1 MNLVVPSQLEQQID
15 EIITHYPPDK
25 KRAAVLW
32 LCHLLQEHFEC
43 LGEEQVVWIANKLGL
58 QPINV
63 WEVVTF
69 YPMFTQKPRG
79 KFHIKVCRTLSCDLG
94 GCGGLLKSLQQK
106 LGVGLEETTSD
117 GLFTV
122 STVECLA
129 ACGTGPVMMINDEHF
144 DNVTTPKIEELIES
158 IRRTKS
164 LPQQPIAKPLPA
176 HPLEKRVLLGNI
188 TKPGY
193 TGSLADYEKEGG
205 YQALRKALEMK
216 PDEILNEVKNSEMRG
231 RGGAGFPCGLKWSF
245 LAKGT
250 GKPIYLV
257 CNADESEPGTFKDRQ
272 LMHYDPHQLL
282 EGIVISCFAVGAKAA
297 YIYIRGEMPY
307 GAKILIKAIEEARA
321 KNYLGKNVLGKGA
334 DVEIYVHRGAGAY
347 ICGEETGLIESLEGK
362 RAYPRIKPPFPAVV
376 GLFGCPTVVNNVETL
391 SNVPHIIKNG
401 SAWFKTMGVAGS
413 TGTRLVCVS
422 GPVKRPG
429 YYEFEMGKVTMR
441 QLLFDICGGLAEG
454 RTLKGVIPGGS
465 SMPVLKADNID
476 IPLDFESLRKA
487 GTMAGS
493 GGIIVL
499 TDEVNIVGATLN
511 VSQFYAHES
520 CGQCTPCRE
529 GTLWMEKMLHRIQHG
544 HGRPEDVDLLFEVA
558 DNIDGKTI
566 CPLGE
571 AAAWPVKAFLKNYR
585 SEFEQAC
592 AKKDGIQ
599 PAATEHHGR

>member
-1 MNLVVPSQLEQQID
+1 MANLIIPADLERHID
-15 EIITHYPPDK
+15 EIITHYPT

-32 LCHLLQEHFEC
+32 LCHLIQDHCGC
-43 LGEEQVVWIANKLGL
+43 LGAEQVEWIAGKLGL

-69 YPMFTQKPRG
+69 YPMFTQKPRAR
-79 KFHIKVCRTLSCDLG
+79 FHIKICRTLSCQLAGSAKLLERLKNLG
-94 GCGGLLKSLQQK
+94 PDF
-106 LGVGLEETTSD
+106 E
-117 GLFTV
+117 V

-129 ACGTGPVMMINDEHF
+129 SCGTGPAMMINDEHY
-144 DNVTTPKIEELIES
+144 DRMTPERLDQIIADIK
-158 IRRTKS
+158 RTGTLAKE
-164 LPQQPIAKPLPA
+164 PVAKPLPA
-176 HPLEKRVLLGNI
+176 HPLEKRILLANI

-193 TGSLADYEKEGG
+193 TGSLTDYEKEGG
-205 YQALRKALEMK
+205 YQALAKALTMK
-216 PDEILNEVKNSEMRG
+216 PEDIVNEVKNSEIRG

-245 LAKGT
+245 LAKNT
-250 GKPIYLV
+250 GKPTYLV

-272 LMHYDPHQLL
+272 LINYDPHQLI
-282 EGIVISCFAVGAKAA
+282 EGILISCYATGAKVA
-297 YIYIRGEMPY
+297 YIYIRGEMPV
-307 GAKILIKAIEEARA
+307 GAQILLGAIEEARA
-321 KNYLGKNVLGKGA
+321 KGYVGKTA
-334 DVEIYVHRGAGAY
+334 EIYVHRGAGAY

-362 RAYPRIKPPFPAVV
+362 RAYPRIKPPFPAIV

-391 SNVPHIIKNG
+391 SNIPHIVKNG
-401 SAWFKTMGVAGS
+401 AAWFKAMGVPGS

-429 YYEFEMGKVTMR
+429 YYEFEMGKLTMR
-441 QLLFDICGGLAEG
+441 QLIEDVCGGVKDG
-454 RTLKGVIPGGS
+454 KKIKGVIPGGS
-465 SMPVLKADNID
+465 SMPVMPANNLDV
-476 IPLDFESLRKA
+476 PLDFESLRKA

-493 GGIIVL
+493 GGIVVL
-499 TDEVNIVGATLN
+499 TEDVNIVDTTLN

-529 GTLWMEKMLHRIQHG
+529 GTLWMEKMLHRIKDG

-585 SEFEQAC
+585 SEFEAAC
-592 AKKDGIQ
+592 KKNGNGSSH
-599 PAATEHHGR
+599 E

>member
-1 MNLVVPSQLEQQID
+1 MANLTVPTELERQID
-15 EIITHYPPDK
+15 EIITHYPT

-32 LCHLLQEHFEC
+32 LCHLLQDHFGF
-43 LGEEQVVWIANKLGL
+43 LGAEQVEWIAGKLGL

-63 WEVVTF
+63 WEIVTF
-69 YPMFTQKPRG
+69 YPMFTQQPRG
-79 KFHIKVCRTLSCDLG
+79 KFHFKVCRTLSCQLAG
-94 GCGGLLKSLQQK
+94 SRELLKKLEGCGH
-106 LGVGLEETTSD
+106 
-117 GLFTV
+117 TV

-129 ACGTGPVMMINDEHF
+129 ACGTAPVMMVNDEHF
-144 DNVTTPKIEELIES
+144 DNVTPEKIDQILAELKTGTLS
-158 IRRTKS
+158 K
-164 LPQQPIAKPLPA
+164 QPIAKPLPA
-176 HPLEKRVLLGNI
+176 HPLEKRILLANI

-205 YQALRKALEMK
+205 YQALAKALTMK
-216 PDEILNEVKNSEMRG
+216 PEEIVNEVKNSEIRG

-245 LAKGT
+245 LAKNT
-250 GKPIYLV
+250 GKPTYLV

-272 LMHYDPHQLL
+272 LIHYDPHQLI
-282 EGIVISCFAVGAKAA
+282 EGILISCHATGAKVA
-297 YIYIRGEMPY
+297 YIYIRGEMPV
-307 GAKILIKAIEEARA
+307 GAQILLNAIEEARA
-321 KNYLGKNVLGKGA
+321 KGYVGKG
-334 DVEIYVHRGAGAY
+334 VEIYVHRGAGAY

-391 SNVPHIIKNG
+391 SNIPHIVKNG
-401 SAWFKTMGVAGS
+401 AAWFKAMGVPGS

-429 YYEFEMGKVTMR
+429 YYEFEMGKLTMR
-441 QLLFDICGGLAEG
+441 QLIEDVCGGVTNG
-454 RTLKGVIPGGS
+454 KKIKGVIPGGS
-465 SMPVLKADNID
+465 SMPVLPADKLD
-476 IPLDFESLRKA
+476 VPLDFESLRKA

-499 TDEVNIVGATLN
+499 TEDVNIVDATLN

-529 GTLWMEKMLHRIQHG
+529 GTLWMEKMLHRIQVG

-585 SEFEQAC
+585 SEFEEAC
-592 AKKDGIQ
+592 KNGKKPQMHTDK
-599 PAATEHHGR
+599 HG

>member
-1 MNLVVPSQLEQQID
+1 MTIPTELERHID
-15 EIITHYPPDK
+15 EIITHYPT
-25 KRAAVLW
+25 KRAPVLW
-32 LCHLLQEHFEC
+32 LCHLLQDHFGF
-43 LGEEQVVWIANKLGL
+43 LGQEQVAWIAGKLNL

-69 YPMFTQKPRG
+69 YPMFTQKPLG
-79 KFHIKVCRTLSCDLG
+79 KFHFKVCRTISCQLAGSRDLIKQLE
-94 GCGGLLKSLQQK
+94 GCGH
-106 LGVGLEETTSD
+106 
-117 GLFTV
+117 TV

-129 ACGTGPVMMINDEHF
+129 ACGTAPVMMVNDEHF
-144 DNVTTPKIEELIES
+144 DNVTPEKIYQVLVEL
-158 IRRTKS
+158 RTGTLAK
-164 LPQQPIAKPLPA
+164 QPIAKPLPA
-176 HPLEKRVLLGNI
+176 HPLEKRILLANI

-205 YQALRKALEMK
+205 YQALAKALAMK
-216 PDEILNEVKNSEMRG
+216 PEEIVSEVKNSEIRG

-245 LAKGT
+245 LAKNT
-250 GKPIYLV
+250 GKPTYLV

-272 LMHYDPHQLL
+272 LISYDPHQLI
-282 EGIVISCFAVGAKAA
+282 EGILISCHATGAKVA
-297 YIYIRGEMPY
+297 YIYIRGEMPH
-307 GAKILIKAIEEARA
+307 GANILLKAIDEARA
-321 KNYLGKNVLGKGA
+321 KGYVGKG
-334 DVEIYVHRGAGAY
+334 VEIYVHRGAGAY

-362 RAYPRIKPPFPAVV
+362 RAYPRIKPPFPAIV
-376 GLFGCPTVVNNVETL
+376 GLFGSPTVVNNVETL
-391 SNVPHIIKNG
+391 SNIPHIVKNG
-401 SAWFKTMGVAGS
+401 AAWFKAMGVPGS

-429 YYEFEMGKVTMR
+429 YYEFEMGKLTMR
-441 QLLFDICGGLAEG
+441 QLIEDVCGGVKDG
-454 RTLKGVIPGGS
+454 KKIKGVIPGGS
-465 SMPVLKADNID
+465 SMPVLPANNLDV
-476 IPLDFESLRKA
+476 PLDFESLRKA

-499 TDEVNIVGATLN
+499 TEDVSVVDATLN

-529 GTLWMEKMLHRIQHG
+529 GTLWMEKMLHRIKAG

-585 SEFEQAC
+585 SEFEKAC
-592 AKKDGIQ
+592 NKNG
-599 PAATEHHGR
+599 

>member
-1 MNLVVPSQLEQQID
+1 MTIPAELEGRID
-15 EIITHYPPDK
+15 EIITHYPPDR

-32 LCHLLQEHFEC
+32 LCHLLQDHFGF
-43 LGEEQVVWIANKLGL
+43 LGADQVNWIAGKLGI

-69 YPMFTQKPRG
+69 YPMLTETPRG
-79 KFHIKVCRTLSCDLG
+79 KFHIKVCRTLSCQMAGSGELLKKLE
-94 GCGGLLKSLQQK
+94 GCGH
-106 LGVGLEETTSD
+106 
-117 GLFTV
+117 TV

-129 ACGTGPVMMINDEHF
+129 ACGTAPVMMINDEHF
-144 DNVTTPKIEELIES
+144 DNVTPEKLDSILAELRAGRLPKQP
-158 IRRTKS
+158 
-164 LPQQPIAKPLPA
+164 LPKPLPA
-176 HPLEKRVLLGNI
+176 HPLEKRILLANI

-193 TGSLADYEKEGG
+193 TGSLADYGE
-205 YQALRKALEMK
+205 YKALAKALTMK
-216 PDEILNEVKNSEMRG
+216 PEDIVKEVKDSELRG
-231 RGGAGFPCGLKWSF
+231 RGGAGFPCGMKWSF
-245 LAKGT
+245 LAKNT
-250 GKPIYLV
+250 GKPTYLI

-272 LMHYDPHQLL
+272 LIHYDPHQLL
-282 EGIVISCFAVGAKAA
+282 EGILISCYATGAKVA
-297 YIYIRGEMPY
+297 YIYIRGEMPV
-307 GAKILIKAIEEARA
+307 GAQILLNAIEEARA
-321 KNYLGKNVLGKGA
+321 KGYVGKG
-334 DVEIYVHRGAGAY
+334 VEIYVHRGAGAY

-391 SNVPHIIKNG
+391 SNIPHIVKNG
-401 SAWFKTMGVAGS
+401 AAWFKAMGVPGS

-422 GPVKRPG
+422 GPVQRPG
-429 YYEFEMGKVTMR
+429 YYEFEMGKLAMR
-441 QLLFDICGGLAEG
+441 QLIEDVCGGVTNG
-454 RTLKGVIPGGS
+454 RKIKGVIPGGS
-465 SMPVLKADNID
+465 SMPVLPADKLD
-476 IPLDFESLRKA
+476 VALDFESLRKA

-499 TDEVNIVGATLN
+499 TEDVDIVDATLN

-529 GTLWMEKMLHRIQHG
+529 GTLWMEKMLHRIKAG

-585 SEFEQAC
+585 SEFEAAC
-592 AKKDGIQ
+592 KKNGNGSSH
-599 PAATEHHGR
+599 E

>member
-1 MNLVVPSQLEQQID
+1 MTVPTELERHID
-15 EIITHYPPDK
+15 EIITHYPADR

-32 LCHLLQEHFEC
+32 VLHLLQEHDGA
-43 LGEEQVVWIANKLGL
+43 LGKEQVEWTAAKLGL

-63 WEVVTF
+63 WELVTF
-69 YPMFTQKPRG
+69 YPMFTEKPRG
-79 KFHIKVCRTLSCDLG
+79 KFHIKVCRTLSCQLAGSDE
-94 GCGGLLKSLQQK
+94 LLKRLK
-106 LGVGLEETTSD
+106 DSD
-117 GLFTV
+117 LFTV

-129 ACGTGPVMMINDEHF
+129 ACGTAPVMMINDEHF
-144 DNVTTPKIEELIES
+144 DNVTPERLDKIIED
-158 IRRTKS
+158 IRRTGT

-176 HPLEKRVLLGNI
+176 HPLEKRILLANL

-193 TGSLADYEKEGG
+193 TGSLADYEREGG
-205 YQALRKALEMK
+205 YQALRKAQGMK
-216 PDEILNEVKNSEMRG
+216 PEEIVKEVKDSEIRG

-272 LMHYDPHQLL
+272 LIHYDPHQLL
-282 EGIVISCFAVGAKAA
+282 EGILISCYAVGAKVA

-307 GAKILIKAIEEARA
+307 GAKILSNAIEEARA
-321 KNYLGKNVLGKGA
+321 KGYVGNGI
-334 DVEIYVHRGAGAY
+334 EIYVHRGAGAY

-391 SNVPHIIKNG
+391 SNVPHIVKHG
-401 SAWFKTMGVAGS
+401 AAWYKAMGVPGS

-441 QLLFDICGGLAEG
+441 QLIEDLCGGLKDG
-454 RTLKGVIPGGS
+454 KKLKCVIPGGS
-465 SMPVLKADNID
+465 SMPVLKADNLD
-476 IPLDFESLRKA
+476 VPLDFESLRKA
-487 GTMAGS
+487 GTLAGS
-493 GGIIVL
+493 GGIIVISE
-499 TDEVNIVGATLN
+499 DVNIVDATLN
-511 VSQFYAHES
+511 VAQFYAHES

-529 GTLWMEKMLHRIQHG
+529 GTLWMEKMLHRMKAG
-544 HGRPEDVDLLFEVA
+544 HGRPEDVDLLWDVA

-585 SEFEQAC
+585 SEFEEAC
-592 AKKDGIQ
+592 RKNGKGSSHEGL
-599 PAATEHHGR
+599 TGGRQ